1 MHVFISGI
9 FSINSSDRS
18 CVANITCLT
27 KIIPGVGNL
36 PQYKVCSSPLT
47 SFWKQRNNSLKIILL
62 CWFTCKFAISIDV
75 LDNWT
80 IFFLSKNVM
89 YFYREKNPALE
100 WPLCTNCDLFALNWP
115 IFPLVSFQLAGLGL
129 IIAGAVVQTKL
140 SEYFDFFGGSVSA
153 AAILLI
159 VVGVII
165 FVIGFFG
172 CCGAY
177 KENYC
182 MTMTVSGF
190 LKFLSQLYDFYV

>member
-115 IFPLVSFQLAGLGL
+115 IFLLYLSSWLVWDWSSLEQLSRRSYRNIL
-129 IIAGAVVQTKL
+129 T
-140 SEYFDFFGGSVSA
+140 SSGGQWVRRPS
-153 AAILLI
+153 
-159 VVGVII
+159 
-165 FVIGFFG
+165 
-172 CCGAY
+172 C
-177 KENYC
+177 
-182 MTMTVSGF
+182 
-190 LKFLSQLYDFYV
+190 